1 MSAEPQLSWYC
12 RSLGDGLLA
21 TVPLNEIRHA
31 FAQLHPEI
39 VPPDAA
45 VFLRHRLDG
54 MHCEVTVFFPPAMAT
69 LARRFG
75 AHHCY
80 RPAVEDV
87 ELLVGSADAL
97 TG

>member
-21 TVPLNEIRHA
+21 TVPLNDIQDA
-31 FAQLHPEI
+31 FAQLYPDS

-45 VFLRHRLDG
+45 VFVRHRLDG
-54 MHCEVTVFFPPAMAT
+54 MHCEVTVFFSPALAM
-69 LARRFG
+69 LARQFG

-80 RPAVEDV
+80 RPATEDV
-87 ELLVGSADAL
+87 ELLVGSVEVL
-97 TG
+97 G